1 MFALLRS
8 ISEIIGKPPIKA
20 VAVLA
25 MPTPSISPSR
35 FVFRFSG
42 SSMSTAL
49 ALIKDSK
56 VPIMENNK
64 IHFAPAKVNTAVKS
78 GNVSPSR
85 MLSGMVT
92 RNFGPSMYSW
102 LSKKRYMCSCSRSKT
117 YPRVIPKISTIIG
130 AGKTFLAFS
139 GSMGNPNSNAR
150 LTAPMQ
156 NTSGLHCIKLAGIS
170 PKRSKGVFERGV
182 TPKST

>member
-1 MFALLRS
+1 
-8 ISEIIGKPPIKA
+8 
-20 VAVLA
+20 
-25 MPTPSISPSR
+25 
-35 FVFRFSG
+35 
-42 SSMSTAL
+42 MSTAL

-92 RNFGPSMYSW
+92 RNLGPSMYSW

-117 YPRVIPKISTIIG
+117 YPKVIPKISTIIG